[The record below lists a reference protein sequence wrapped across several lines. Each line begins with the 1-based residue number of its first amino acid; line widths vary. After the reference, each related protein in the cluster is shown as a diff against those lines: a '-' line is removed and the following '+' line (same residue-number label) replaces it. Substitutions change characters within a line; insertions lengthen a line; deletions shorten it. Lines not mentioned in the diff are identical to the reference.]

1 MKLILSHFND
11 CSKLKEGEVC
21 LCCRQFLQLIAEHV
35 LYLCPT
41 FRQLEEQKLELNTKC
56 PVPLCDVMKQ
66 ITILKKKQIKINSI
80 FCTEVLKKKLI
91 CKKNQHSFSKSL
103 MENCEKKTDE
113 ELSLF
118 YIVNNF
124 FVTLLLGIIQMIF
137 H

>member
-1 MKLILSHFND
+1 MYQETNLLIFFRGCDNNKCKKMKLIVSHFND

-66 ITILKKKQIKINSI
+66 ITILKKK
-80 FCTEVLKKKLI
+80 
-91 CKKNQHSFSKSL
+91 
-103 MENCEKKTDE
+103 
-113 ELSLF
+113 
-118 YIVNNF
+118 
-124 FVTLLLGIIQMIF
+124 
-137 H
+137 